1 MVEISQNQSQKK
13 RRKHMAYK
21 LMRVIMKIPIYIK
34 QPLTQIFVYI
44 LLYELILWI
53 LKFNNL
59 INLNISIGISSRYLF
74 YLFLLFSFILSIILF
89 LKKESKLSYIITL
102 AVLYT
107 ITSVIFFGIKSK
119 LIIIILVISI
129 FSFFASH
136 FANSIKLRR

>member
-13 RRKHMAYK
+13 RRKHMDYK
-21 LMRVIMKIPIYIK
+21 LMRAIMKIPIYIK

-89 LKKESKLSYIITL
+89 SKKESKLSYIITL
-102 AVLYT
+102 VVLYT
-107 ITSVIFFGIKSK
+107 ITSVMFFGIKSK

-136 FANSIKLRR
+136 FTYSVKSRK